1 MSTDEL
7 LTFDHVD
14 IRFPIELNKQGSCS
28 LNLTNK
34 TDNYVAFKAQTTKPK
49 MYCVKPS
56 VGVVLPRSSCEVL
69 VVMQALKEAPA
80 DRQCKDK
87 LLFQCKV
94 VEPGTMDKE
103 VTSEMFSKEAGHR
116 VEETIFKIIYVAP
129 PQPQSPVQEGLED
142 GSSPSASVSDK
153 GNASEV
159 FVGPSVGIVDL
170 IRMSDELLIIDP
182 VDVQFPIELNK
193 KVSCSL
199 NLTNKTENYVAFKAK
214 TTNAK
219 KYYVRP
225 NVGVVLP
232 RSSCEVLV
240 IMQALK
246 EAPADMQCR
255 DKLLFQCKVVEPE
268 TTAKDVTS
276 EMFSKEAGHP
286 AEETRLKVMY
296 VTPPQP
302 PSPVQEGTEEG
313 SSPRASVSD
322 NGNAS
327 EAFVDMLRS
336 LLVPLFSN
344 AASSTDDHGITLPQ
358 YQVFINFRGDELRN
372 SFVGFLVKAM
382 RLEKINVFTDEVE
395 LRGTNLN
402 YLFRRIEESRV
413 AVAIF
418 SERYTESC
426 WCLDELVKMKEQMEQ
441 GKLVVVP
448 VFYRLNAT
456 ACKRFMGAFGDNL
469 RNLEWEYRSE
479 PERIQKWKE
488 ALSSV
493 FSNIGLTSD
502 IRSNESKFVDSIVE
516 EVKKV
521 LIKIGTEEREL

>member
-34 TDNYVAFKAQTTKPK
+34 TDNYVAFKAKTTKPK

-69 VVMQALKEAPA
+69 ALKEAPA

-182 VDVQFPIELNK
+182 VDVQFPM
-193 KVSCSL
+193 SCSL

-268 TTAKDVTS
+268 TTAKGVTS
-276 EMFSKEAGHP
+276 EMFSKEARHP

-395 LRGTNLN
+395 LR
-402 YLFRRIEESRV
+402 
-413 AVAIF
+413 
-418 SERYTESC
+418 
-426 WCLDELVKMKEQMEQ
+426 
-441 GKLVVVP
+441 
-448 VFYRLNAT
+448 
-456 ACKRFMGAFGDNL
+456 
-469 RNLEWEYRSE
+469 
-479 PERIQKWKE
+479 
-488 ALSSV
+488 V